1 MEKILVEDEVPIVPV
16 YFWVGLSL
24 YYPDKLGGLEP
35 NFVDEH
41 FWGEFYIPGK
51 KK

>member
-1 MEKILVEDEVPIVPV
+1 VPIIPV

-51 KK
+51 AK